1 MMEVIVKYT
10 DYSETISQVELP
22 INPDQRTVLKF
33 VKENDGNGNLIDK
46 IQMDTI
52 DDTIS
57 YTVTQTFTKSELRDY
72 VQLLQKLLMQM
83 K

>member
-1 MMEVIVKYT
+1 MEVIVKYSN
-10 DYSETISQVELP
+10 YNEVISEVELP
-22 INPDQRTVLKF
+22 INAEQRKIIKF
-33 VKENDGNGNLIDK
+33 VVDGDVEK
-46 IQMDTI
+46 VQMDTI

-72 VQLLQKLLMQM
+72 VQVLQKLLMQM